1 MAKKEK
7 REAKE
12 RIFEAAT
19 SLFARKGYAAVGT
32 REIAKEADVNVSM
45 INYYYEGKLGILKEI
60 INECYDKYFRAISD
74 ADDKDAPPEGR
85 VRLIAR
91 GLVDFFK
98 GNTELAMAGFSVF
111 PIDEPEIVDLK
122 VKWATDN
129 RKVTAGLFEQLG
141 VDMDDTVQSN
151 VVRGLLTGIIQSH
164 FRFKYAWKH
173 MVEAAARSGQ
183 TWERI
188 TEEPQEEL
196 DDAFYEKYSD
206 MLADLYLHGLTS
218 ITSKKQPTKG
228 GNSGTKNL

>member
-7 REAKE
+7 KDAKK
-12 RIFEAAT
+12 RIFEAAI
-19 SLFARKGYAAVGT
+19 SLFAKKGYAAVGT
-32 REIAKEADVNVSM
+32 REIAKQANVNVSM
-45 INYYYEGKLGILKEI
+45 INYYFEGKLGILREI
-60 INECYDKYFRAISD
+60 INECYDKYFRAIGD
-74 ADDKDAPPEGR
+74 ADDKDAPPEKR

-98 GNTELAMAGFSVF
+98 ENTELGMVGFSVF

-151 VVRGLLTGIIQSH
+151 VVRGLLTAIVQSH
-164 FRFKYAWKH
+164 FRFRHAWKH
-173 MVEAAARSGQ
+173 MVEAATRSGQ

-188 TEEPQEEL
+188 TEEPAEKL

-206 MLADLYLHGLTS
+206 MLSELYLHGLTS